1 MGQSFVLCV
10 MALPF
15 GVPEHKRDV
24 SEDSTMEK
32 PQDAKLSEIRQLLEY
47 QQPLGSMLSY
57 VGPKLRRQMKAE
69 LTMLEDQIKTLRS
82 EIHSGGCNRLGQMS

>member
-24 SEDSTMEK
+24 SELDHGETSRRET
-32 PQDAKLSEIRQLLEY
+32 SEIRQLLEY
-47 QQPLGSMLSY
+47 QQQLGSMLAY
-57 VGPKLRRQMKAE
+57 VG
-69 LTMLEDQIKTLRS
+69 RS
-82 EIHSGGCNRLGQMS
+82 